1 MVNRNL
7 LRQFDLNEEDF
18 SKELS
23 DAFSDNSADWL
34 PNQETEFDANKIVN
48 GRVLNVVGD
57 EVWVDVG
64 YKSEGVIP
72 LNEWYDEG
80 MDKIVP
86 PKSGDT
92 IQVLLDAVEDESGA
106 IVLSYRKAKRQKE
119 WEDVIAKHK
128 EGDVVSGM
136 VTRKIKGGL
145 LVNIGVNVFLPASQ
159 VDIRRPPDIADY
171 INKTI
176 ECKILK
182 IDEARRNI
190 VVSRRKLIEDQRLEM
205 KSKLLSDIEP
215 GQVRKGVVKNIAE
228 FGAFVDLGGID
239 GLLHITDMTWG
250 RINNPHEVVHI
261 DQQLEV
267 YIISVDKDKERIA
280 LGLKQKTPSPWANVE
295 AKYPIG
301 QRILGEVVN
310 VMSYGAFVK
319 LEPGIEG
326 LVHIS
331 EMSWTK
337 RINHPSELVSIG
349 DQIEVQVLNINKD
362 KQEISLGIKQVQP
375 NPWDKV
381 ADRYPPGMQISG
393 VVRNLTNYGAFI
405 EIEEGIDGLL
415 HVSDMSW
422 VRKVSHPSEVVNKGD
437 QVKCVILNVDQ
448 ERKRVALGMKQ
459 MASDPWEGDIPGR
472 YHPGDIKKGKV
483 TKLTNFGVFVELEP
497 GLEGLLHISELADHK
512 VESPEEVV
520 KVGDEIEVK
529 VLRVDPADRKIG
541 LSRSAPARPDDSV
554 EPGRVRDAAGGTD
567 PDGTRGRDRQAP
579 RSAWRHRQRRQPAD
593 FAAGIGGEE
602 GSSGEKGEGT
612 RGDPSLRLVTSS
624 LRRACIR
631 EARFASR
638 PGRARKP
645 VLQIAS
651 VIS

>member
-7 LRQFDLNEEDF
+7 LRQFDLSED
-18 SKELS
+18 EL
-23 DAFSDNSADWL
+23 DAAFTEASWL
-34 PNQETEFDANKIVN
+34 PPPEQEFEVNKIVT
-48 GRVLNVVGD
+48 GRILNVVGD
-57 EVWVDVG
+57 NVWVDVG

-80 MDKIVP
+80 LDKVVP
-86 PKSGDT
+86 PQSGEE

-119 WEDVIAKHK
+119 WEDVSARHK
-128 EGDVVSGM
+128 EGDVVAGQ

-171 INKTI
+171 IGKTI

-190 VVSRRKLIEDQRLEM
+190 VVSRRKLIEDQRDQM
-205 KSKLLSDIEP
+205 KRQLLAEIQP
-215 GQVRKGVVKNIAE
+215 GQLRKGVVKNIAE

-239 GLLHITDMTWG
+239 GLLHITDMSWG
-250 RINNPHEVVHI
+250 RIANPHEMVHI

-267 YIISVDKDKERIA
+267 YILTVDKEKEKIA
-280 LGLKQKTPSPWANVE
+280 LGLKQKTPSPWANV
-295 AKYPIG
+295 ADKYPVNS
-301 QRILGEVVN
+301 RHKGEVVN

-349 DQIEVQVLNINKD
+349 DAIEVQVLNINKE
-362 KQEISLGIKQVQP
+362 KQEISLGMKQVMP

-381 ADRYPPGMQISG
+381 AERYPPGTIISG

-422 VRKVSHPSEVVNKGD
+422 VRKVAHPSEVVSKGD
-437 QVKCVILNVDQ
+437 KVTCVVLNVDQ
-448 ERKRVALGMKQ
+448 ERKRIALGLKQ
-459 MASDPWEGDIPGR
+459 MNNDPWEGDIPGR
-472 YHPGDIKKGKV
+472 YKPGEIKKGKV

-512 VESPEEVV
+512 VESPEDVV

-529 VLRVDPADRKIG
+529 VLRVDEADRKIG
-541 LSRSAPARPDDSV
+541 LSRKQLL
-554 EPGRVRDAAGGTD
+554 AAGD
-567 PDGTRGRDRQAP
+567 ERE
-579 RSAWRHRQRRQPAD
+579 
-593 FAAGIGGEE
+593 GETAE
-602 GSSGEKGEGT
+602 T
-612 RGDPSLRLVTSS
+612 
-624 LRRACIR
+624 
-631 EARFASR
+631 
-638 PGRARKP
+638 
-645 VLQIAS
+645 
-651 VIS
+651 

>member
-7 LRQFDLNEEDF
+7 LRQFDLPETELQQQLEE
-18 SKELS
+18 
-23 DAFSDNSADWL
+23 AFYQPETGTTMDWL
-34 PNQETEFDANKIVN
+34 PQEEQEFEVNKIVK
-48 GRVLNVVGD
+48 GRVLSIIGDDVV
-57 EVWVDVG
+57 VDVG
-64 YKSEGVIP
+64 YKSEGVIK
-72 LNEWYDEG
+72 LEEWYDEG
-80 MDKIVP
+80 LDKVVP
-86 PKSGDT
+86 PQPGEE
-92 IQVLLDAVEDESGA
+92 IQVLLDSVEDESGA

-119 WEDVIAKHK
+119 WEHIIEKHK
-128 EGDVVSGM
+128 EGDVVSGQ

-159 VDIRRPPDIADY
+159 VDIRRPPDIGDY
-171 INKTI
+171 IGKTI

-190 VVSRRKLIEDQRLEM
+190 VVSRRKLIEDQREDM
-205 KSKLLSDIEP
+205 KKKLLSEIEP

-239 GLLHITDMTWG
+239 GLLHITDMSWG
-250 RINNPHEVVHI
+250 RISNPHEVVHI
-261 DQQLEV
+261 DQHLEV
-267 YIISVDKDKERIA
+267 YIISVDKDKEKIA
-280 LGLKQKTPSPWANVE
+280 LGLKQKSASPWANVE
-295 AKYPIG
+295 AKYPISS
-301 QRILGEVVN
+301 RHTGEVVN

-349 DQIEVQVLNINKD
+349 DQIEVQVLNINKE
-362 KQEISLGIKQVQP
+362 KQEISLGMKQVQP

-381 ADRYPPGMQISG
+381 AERYPPGTVITG
-393 VVRNLTNYGAFI
+393 TVRNLTNYGAFI

-422 VRKVSHPSEVVNKGD
+422 VRKVSHPSEVVSKGD
-437 QVKCVILNVDQ
+437 KVTCVVLNVDQ
-448 ERKRVALGMKQ
+448 ERKRVALGLKQ

-472 YHPGDIKKGKV
+472 YHPGELKKGKV

-529 VLRVDPADRKIG
+529 VLRVEPKERKIG
-541 LSRSAPARPDDSV
+541 LSRKNLYGGVDEETPEQTEEAA
-554 EPGRVRDAAGGTD
+554 AAGGK
-567 PDGTRGRDRQAP
+567 PQRELRGGTGSGSGQLFTMPESEKKPEDR
-579 RSAWRHRQRRQPAD
+579 
-593 FAAGIGGEE
+593 E
-602 GSSGEKGEGT
+602 
-612 RGDPSLRLVTSS
+612 
-624 LRRACIR
+624 
-631 EARFASR
+631 
-638 PGRARKP
+638 
-645 VLQIAS
+645 
-651 VIS
+651 

>member
-1 MVNRNL
+1 MANRNL
-7 LRQFDLNEEDF
+7 LRQFDLLEAEQLELNEVF
-18 SKELS
+18 SQP
-23 DAFSDNSADWL
+23 WL
-34 PNQETEFDANKIVN
+34 PDEEEEKEANKIVT
-48 GRVLNVVGD
+48 GRVLRIVGD
-57 EVWVDVG
+57 EVWVDVNF
-64 YKSEGVIP
+64 KSEGVI
-72 LNEWYDEG
+72 LLEEWRDEG
-80 MDKIVP
+80 SDQVTP
-86 PKSGDT
+86 PKPGDI
-92 IQVLLDAVEDESGA
+92 IQVLIESVEDESGA

-128 EGDVVSGM
+128 EGDVVSGG

-159 VDIRRPPDIADY
+159 VDIRRPPDIGDY
-171 INKTI
+171 IGKTI

-190 VVSRRKLIEDQRLEM
+190 VVSRRKLIEDQRTAM
-205 KSKLLSDIEP
+205 KEKLLADIEP
-215 GQVRKGVVKNIAE
+215 GQLRKGVVKNIAE

-239 GLLHITDMTWG
+239 GLLHITDMSWG
-250 RINNPHEVVHI
+250 RVSNPNEVVHI
-261 DQQLEV
+261 DQPLEV
-267 YIISVDKDKERIA
+267 YILTVDKDKEKIA
-280 LGLKQKTPSPWANVE
+280 LSLKHKSPSPWANVE
-295 AKYPIG
+295 GKYPISS
-301 QRILGEVVN
+301 RHTGEVVN

-337 RINHPSELVSIG
+337 RINHPNELVQIG

-362 KQEISLGIKQVQP
+362 KQEISLGMKQVQP

-381 ADRYPPGMQISG
+381 AERYPTGTQIEG

-422 VRKVSHPSEVVNKGD
+422 VRKVGHPSDVVQKG
-437 QVKCVILNVDQ
+437 QKVKCVVLNVDQ
-448 ERKRVALGMKQ
+448 DRKRIALGLKQ
-459 MASDPWEGDIPGR
+459 MANDPWDGDIPGR
-472 YHPGDIKKGKV
+472 YHPGEVKKGKV

-497 GLEGLLHISELADHK
+497 GLEGLLHISELADQK

-541 LSRSAPARPDDSV
+541 LSRKRLHEPDEEIVETPEEAAPTAARPR
-554 EPGRVRDAAGGTD
+554 ERELRGGTGAGGQLFTM
-567 PDGTRGRDRQAP
+567 PE
-579 RSAWRHRQRRQPAD
+579 
-593 FAAGIGGEE
+593 AAET
-602 GSSGEKGEGT
+602 KK
-612 RGDPSLRLVTSS
+612 D
-624 LRRACIR
+624 
-631 EARFASR
+631 
-638 PGRARKP
+638 K
-645 VLQIAS
+645 
-651 VIS
+651 

>member
-7 LRQFDLNEEDF
+7 LRQFDLPDTDQL
-18 SKELS
+18 EL
-23 DAFSDNSADWL
+23 DAVFEGQWL
-34 PNQETEFDANKIVN
+34 PPQEQEFEVNKIVR
-48 GRVLNVVGD
+48 GRILQVVGD

-64 YKSEGVIP
+64 YKSEGIIP

-80 MDKIVP
+80 LDKVVP
-86 PKSGDT
+86 PQPGEE

-119 WEDVIAKHK
+119 WEEVIEKHK
-128 EGDVVSGM
+128 EGDVVSGT

-190 VVSRRKLIEDQRLEM
+190 VVSRRKLIEDQRTEM
-205 KSKLLSDIEP
+205 KEKLLREIEP
-215 GQVRKGVVKNIAE
+215 GQIRKGVVKNIAE

-239 GLLHITDMTWG
+239 GLLHITDMSWG
-250 RINNPHEVVHI
+250 RIANPHEMVHI

-267 YIISVDKDKERIA
+267 YIISVDKEKEKIA
-280 LGLKQKTPSPWANVE
+280 LGLKQKSPSPWANVE
-295 AKYPIG
+295 AKYPVG
-301 QRILGEVVN
+301 SRHTGEVVN

-349 DQIEVQVLNINKD
+349 DQIEVQVLNINKE

-381 ADRYPPGMQISG
+381 AERYPPGTVISG
-393 VVRNLTNYGAFI
+393 AVRNLTNYGAFI

-422 VRKVSHPSEVVNKGD
+422 VRKVGHPSEVVSKGEK
-437 QVKCVILNVDQ
+437 VRCVILNVDQ
-448 ERKRVALGMKQ
+448 ERKRVALGLKQ
-459 MASDPWEGDIPGR
+459 MANDPWEGDIPGR

-520 KVGDEIEVK
+520 KVGDEVEVK
-529 VLRVDPADRKIG
+529 ILRVDPADRKIG
-541 LSRSAPARPDDSV
+541 LSRKRLHDEGGEGEGAGAGEEPAPAGKPR
-554 EPGRVRDAAGGTD
+554 ERELRGGTGSGSGQLFTM
-567 PDGTRGRDRQAP
+567 PDAQA
-579 RSAWRHRQRRQPAD
+579 
-593 FAAGIGGEE
+593 
-602 GSSGEKGEGT
+602 EKKDG
-612 RGDPSLRLVTSS
+612 
-624 LRRACIR
+624 
-631 EARFASR
+631 
-638 PGRARKP
+638 
-645 VLQIAS
+645 
-651 VIS
+651 